1 MKPMLGETY
10 LPCQILDNR
19 IIPIL
24 GQRGKMKRRNKGKSK
39 GIKKENISVC
49 IKNNAVLNYS
59 VLWIL
64 EGTGNTALNKVQYL
78 SLIDFP
84 S

>member
-1 MKPMLGETY
+1 M
-10 LPCQILDNR
+10 
-19 IIPIL
+19 
-24 GQRGKMKRRNKGKSK
+24 NKGKSK
-39 GIKKENISVC
+39 GIKEKKVTVC

-59 VLWIL
+59 ALWIL
-64 EGTGNTALNKVQYL
+64 EGTGNTALNNAQYL